1 VINPE
6 ISVLRA
12 AILNTICKLVTD
24 GQTGHTL
31 TSFKLICVHYVMKS
45 QWDWQDTLTNGGLLP
60 LVHFYAKPINRKLA
74 QCSDH
79 ESNYWMEYYHKFRM
93 TDGCWCDKKA

>member
-6 ISVLRA
+6 ISVPRA

-45 QWDWQDTLTNGGLLP
+45 QWDWQDTLTNASLLP
-60 LVHFYAKPINRKLA
+60 LVHFLRKTNQQEVLA

-79 ESNYWMEYYHKFRM
+79 ESNYWMQYYHKFSM
-93 TDGCWCDKKA
+93 TDGC